1 MDEEPHLLEERWGRG
16 AVSPA
21 RARQA
26 SKAEGPRGAVRREVV
41 SRKGPGG
48 GDGGVRWAWGSGARL
63 WLRPS
68 KVRPWLEELGDSG
81 RPTQAAIGE
90 GGLHPAGDHQA
101 GGVIS
106 VSEAHLAAGQR
117 LGGGELTGEHEEG
130 GQGEGVGQD
139 GRGQRGQ
146 TRFRPGGRMDADGA
160 HTGAAGMGQATAE
173 VPAGTGVLARSVG
186 GPSEMLGCWRQ
197 LKEWVDGLAGRRWE
211 RPG

>member
-1 MDEEPHLLEERWGRG
+1 M
-16 AVSPA
+16 A
-21 RARQA
+21 QA
-26 SKAEGPRGAVRREVV
+26 
-41 SRKGPGG
+41 
-48 GDGGVRWAWGSGARL
+48 
-63 WLRPS
+63 
-68 KVRPWLEELGDSG
+68 EELGDSG

-117 LGGGELTGEHEEG
+117 LGGGELTDEHEEG

-146 TRFRPGGRMDADGA
+146 TRFRPGGRVDADGA
-160 HTGAAGMGQATAE
+160 HAGAAGTGQATAE
-173 VPAGTGVLARSVG
+173 APAGTGVLARSVG

-197 LKEWVDGLAGRRWE
+197 LKEWVDGLAGRR
-211 RPG
+211 